1 MQQLVKSSL
10 IINLPSLFTKDVLN
24 NNIDT
29 FQNPSLTLIE
39 DITLSELFGL
49 LVTSIY
55 QIAIY

>member
-24 NNIDT
+24 NNVDT
-29 FQNPSLTLIE
+29 FQNLLLTLIE